1 MEVEKIY
8 HLVTIEIKYGK
19 RILTYNSNT
28 WHAYYCYKDE
38 LISYKPIDVARFW
51 KVLHKYHSSKNIPD
65 IVAPQVLTV
74 KESR

>member
-8 HLVTIEIKYGK
+8 HLITIEIKYGK

-28 WHAYYCYKDE
+28 WQVYYCYKDE
-38 LISYKPIDVARFW
+38 LISSKPIDVARFW
-51 KVLHKYHSSKNIPD
+51 KVLHKYHSSKYIPD

>member
-1 MEVEKIY
+1 MEVDKIY
-8 HLVTIEIKYGK
+8 RLITIEIRYGK

-28 WHAYYCYKDE
+28 WHAYYYYKNE
-38 LISYKPIDVARFW
+38 LISYKPIDVTRFW
-51 KVLHKYHSSKNIPD
+51 KVLHKYHYCEYVTD